1 MANFNQPWN
10 QNNTFAPP
18 YNGYNQ
24 FVQYPNTGGGVMSSS
39 TQPINTIQQTPLVPT
54 GLSGKTVN
62 SPQEILPQDV
72 PMNGFTS
79 YFPKADGSEIYAK
92 CWNSNGTIDTR
103 TYILKPLEESAPT
116 EPDIMSQIL
125 SRLEAIE
132 RKVSYKPKYQ
142 NQRKEVKT
150 NE

>member
-10 QNNTFAPP
+10 QNP
-18 YNGYNQ
+18 Y
-24 FVQYPNTGGGVMSSS
+24 MSQMSPYQTT
-39 TQPINTIQQTPLVPT
+39 TQPYQGISNVVPTAMQTPLTPT

-103 TYILKPLEESAPT
+103 VYILKPLEETQSNSQ
-116 EPDIMSQIL
+116 DIMSQIL
-125 SRLEAIE
+125 SRLENIE
-132 RKVSYKPKYQ
+132 KKVSYRPKYN
-142 NQRKEVKT
+142 NQRKEVKP

>member
-1 MANFNQPWN
+1 MTNYNQPWN
-10 QNNTFAPP
+10 QNP
-18 YNGYNQ
+18 Y
-24 FVQYPNTGGGVMSSS
+24 MSQMSPYQTTNNPAYQGIS
-39 TQPINTIQQTPLVPT
+39 NTIPQMQISLPAT

-62 SPQEILPQDV
+62 NPQEILPQDV

-142 NQRKEVKT
+142 NQRKEVKP

>member
-1 MANFNQPWN
+1 MTNYNQPRN
-10 QNNTFAPP
+10 QNPYMSQANPYQANNQTYPGISNVVPAP
-18 YNGYNQ
+18 
-24 FVQYPNTGGGVMSSS
+24 M
-39 TQPINTIQQTPLVPT
+39 QTPLTPT

-62 SPQEILPQDV
+62 SPQEIFPQDV

-103 TYILKPLEESAPT
+103 TYILKPLEESTPT

-125 SRLEAIE
+125 SKLEAIE

-142 NQRKEVKT
+142 NQRKEVKP